1 MRSILLLLLAGLL
14 STGCTAPWLARKLVA
29 APNRSGASIE
39 NLVDIGREFT
49 PRRFD
54 LPATE
59 GRPAVSLAAA
69 IVEPGD
75 WKLVYAF
82 DAARTAKALN
92 LSLEVSFRRPEAAP
106 LRPRGTVFLLHGFAQ
121 QKEQLAP
128 WAVTLA
134 QAGYRCVLVDLRG
147 HGESTGGWIGYGA
160 FEAMDLKLLLDRMA
174 EAGLVEGKVG
184 VLGVSLGA
192 SAALL
197 WAGQDGRVAT
207 VVALEPF
214 ADPRAAIASLLRNF
228 PPFRRKLW
236 WAPDATIR
244 AAIREAPVAAGF
256 RWGQIDIPGAVPG
269 SGRPVLFLHGA
280 KDTLVPPADSEALRA
295 VAAPGSRLVLLPEAD
310 HITLPFL
317 LKPLEAEVLG
327 WFAGQ
332 LGGGPAGPPA
342 DPARSP
348 QGTRISRPGK

>member
-1 MRSILLLLLAGLL
+1 MRSLLLLLLAGLL
-14 STGCTAPWLARKLVA
+14 TGCTSSGLARKLVA
-29 APNRSGASIE
+29 APNRSGASIR
-39 NLVDIGREFT
+39 NLVEVGRDFT

-59 GRPAVSLAAA
+59 GRPAVSLATA

-75 WKLVYAF
+75 WHLAYAF
-82 DAARTAKALN
+82 DAARTAKAVN
-92 LSLEVSFRRPEAAP
+92 LSLQMAFRRPEGAP
-106 LRPRGTVFLLHGFAQ
+106 PRPRGTIFLLHGFAQ
-121 QKEQLAP
+121 QKEQLVP

-147 HGESTGGWIGYGA
+147 HGGSSGEWIGYGA
-160 FEAMDLKLLLDRMA
+160 FEAMDLKLLLDRAA

-192 SAALL
+192 SAALQ
-197 WAGQDGRVAT
+197 WAGLDGRVAT

-214 ADPRAAIASLLRNF
+214 ADPRAAIESLLRNF

-236 WAPDATIR
+236 WASEATLR
-244 AAIREAPVAAGF
+244 KAVQAAPGAAGF
-256 RWGQIDIPGAVPG
+256 RWAQIDIPGAVAG

-280 KDTLVPPADSEALRA
+280 KDALVPPADSEALRA

-310 HITLPFL
+310 HFTLPFL
-317 LKPLEAEVLG
+317 LKPQEAEVLG
-327 WFAGQ
+327 WFEGR
-332 LGGGPAGPPA
+332 L
-342 DPARSP
+342 
-348 QGTRISRPGK
+348 GTRML